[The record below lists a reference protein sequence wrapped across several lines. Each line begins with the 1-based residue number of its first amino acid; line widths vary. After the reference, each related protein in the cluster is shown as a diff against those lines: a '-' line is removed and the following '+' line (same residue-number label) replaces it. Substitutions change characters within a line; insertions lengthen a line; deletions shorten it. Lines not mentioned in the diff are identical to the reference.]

1 MVSRLLQYK
10 IELILDNNMESLNL
24 IDEYEPNII
33 EFFEGLKSQNLI
45 RLMYSTEVSQKL
57 VKLAQISN
65 EAINLAKNYHKLY
78 SNSNP
83 DEIKS

>member
-45 RLMYSTEVSQKL
+45 RLCIQQK
-57 VKLAQISN
+57 SP
-65 EAINLAKNYHKLY
+65 KN
-78 SNSNP
+78 
-83 DEIKS
+83 

>member
-1 MVSRLLQYK
+1 
-10 IELILDNNMESLNL
+10 
-24 IDEYEPNII
+24 
-33 EFFEGLKSQNLI
+33 
-45 RLMYSTEVSQKL
+45 MYSTEVSQKL

-65 EAINLAKNYHKLY
+65 EAINLAENYHKLY